1 VRPSGEKLKTLQ
13 ITRSKMD
20 KRLKVSLEFTVG
32 ESSLDFA
39 CLFDAPPPFSLI
51 GQLLGFYACANVKP
65 QDKSRPTFR
74 CLLAEFNILAG
85 HIGSDA
91 TSGLPHDNA
100 KITSFASDREWQKS
114 APLPD
119 AKI

>member
-39 CLFDAPPPFSLI
+39 CLFDAPPPLQPYWAITWFLCVCECEAA
-51 GQLLGFYACANVKP
+51 GQ
-65 QDKSRPTFR
+65 
-74 CLLAEFNILAG
+74 I
-85 HIGSDA
+85 
-91 TSGLPHDNA
+91 
-100 KITSFASDREWQKS
+100 
-114 APLPD
+114 
-119 AKI
+119 